1 MSRADSTPA
10 EQPVRY
16 NKVRDRALVLPL
28 LGILLLVSPL
38 AGISQLDAKPFG
50 VPFTLIYL
58 FTVWAVLIAGAYA
71 LARRLRDGDAASSSS
86 DSLDLTTAAADEAD
100 ADRHVAGKR

>member
-1 MSRADSTPA
+1 MSSVDSA
-10 EQPVRY
+10 QSDQSVRDH
-16 NKVRDRALVLPL
+16 KVRDRAMVLPL

-58 FTVWAVLIAGAYA
+58 FTVWAVLIAGACA
-71 LARRLRDGDAASSSS
+71 LAMRLRDGDEAISSAIPLESMTES
-86 DSLDLTTAAADEAD
+86 VDEARQQR
-100 ADRHVAGKR
+100 AKGIQ

>member
-1 MSRADSTPA
+1 MNSPDPA
-10 EQPVRY
+10 QTDQPVRY
-16 NKVRDRALVLPL
+16 DKVRDRALVLPL

-58 FTVWAVLIAGAYA
+58 FSVWAVLIAGACA
-71 LARRLRDGDAASSSS
+71 LARRLRDGDAAISPP
-86 DSLDLTTAAADEAD
+86 DAPDPTAGAVAADAN
-100 ADRHVAGKR
+100 RHVESNR